1 MTAKNDLPT
10 DIAWRPMQFEDLPH
24 VHDLMLSSAGP
35 EDIVDSL
42 ADLQTT
48 FDDPWSNPETDSLV
62 GCTADGG
69 LVAFARCFLAP
80 ELEREA
86 AVWLWHEVAPAYRA
100 TGLADVLLDWLEE
113 RGRERLATAPA
124 NLARTLRTGCDET
137 RTHELALY
145 ERRGYVRV
153 RYFYR
158 MRRDLHEPIPAAPP
172 PAEVSIVPYS
182 PDLDA
187 AMHAV
192 FDASF
197 TDHWGF
203 EPITRAEWEQFY
215 VGSEGFRPDLSLL
228 ALAGAEPAGML
239 LAMVDDADNR
249 RSGRREGRIRDV
261 GVLRSWRRQGVAT
274 ALVCEAMRRFR
285 AAGLATASL
294 GVDAEN
300 PTGALGLYER
310 LGFAPVRRF
319 VTFEKA
325 A

>member
-10 DIAWRPMQFEDLPH
+10 DIAWRPMQFDDLPQ
-24 VHDLMLSSAGP
+24 VHHLMLSSAGP

-62 GCTADGG
+62 GCTADGV
-69 LVAFARCFLAP
+69 LVAFARSFLAP

-86 AVWLWHEVAPAYRA
+86 AVWLWHEVAPGFRSPELEDA
-100 TGLADVLLDWLEE
+100 LLEWLEA
-113 RGRERLATAPA
+113 RGRERLANAPA
-124 NLARTLRTGCDET
+124 GLTRSLRTGCDET
-137 RTHELALY
+137 RTHELTLY
-145 ERRGYVRV
+145 ERRSYARV
-153 RYFYR
+153 RYFCR
-158 MRRDLHEPIPAAPP
+158 MRRNLHEPIPAAPP
-172 PAEVSIVPYS
+172 AEVTIVPYS
-182 PDLDA
+182 PNLDA
-187 AMHAV
+187 AMHTV

-197 TDHWGF
+197 ADHWGF
-203 EPITRAEWEQFY
+203 EPITRREWEQFY

-239 LAMVDDADNR
+239 LAMVDEADNQR
-249 RSGRREGRIRDV
+249 TGRREGRIRDV
-261 GVLRSWRRQGVAT
+261 GVLRSWRRRGVAT

-285 AAGLATASL
+285 AAGLDTASL
-294 GVDAEN
+294 GVDTEN

-310 LGFAPVRRF
+310 LGFEPVRRF

-325 A
+325 P

>member
-1 MTAKNDLPT
+1 MQIDDLP
-10 DIAWRPMQFEDLPH
+10 Q

-48 FDDPWSNPETDSLV
+48 FDDPWSNPQTDSLV
-62 GCTADGG
+62 GFTADGV

-86 AVWLWHEVAPAYRA
+86 SVWLWHEVTPAYRA
-100 TGLADVLLDWLEE
+100 TGLADALLEWLEE
-113 RGRERLATAPA
+113 RGRTRLAPAPGG
-124 NLARTLRTGCDET
+124 LTRSLRTGCDET

-145 ERRGYVRV
+145 ERRGYARV
-153 RYFYR
+153 RDFYR
-158 MRRDLHEPIPAAPP
+158 MRRNLHEPIPAAPP
-172 PAEVSIVPYS
+172 SVAVSIVPYS

-197 TDHWGF
+197 ADHWGF
-203 EPITRAEWEQFY
+203 EPITRVEWEQFY

-228 ALAGAEPAGML
+228 ALAGAEPIGML
-239 LAMVDDADNR
+239 LAMVDEADNR
-249 RSGRREGRIRDV
+249 RTGRREGRIRDV
-261 GVLRSWRRQGVAT
+261 GVLRSWRRRGVAT

-285 AAGLATASL
+285 AAGLDTASL
-294 GVDAEN
+294 GVDTEN
-300 PTGALGLYER
+300 PTGALGIYER
-310 LGFAPVRRF
+310 LGFEAVRQF

-325 A
+325 P